1 MKAVMYGAGNIGR
14 GFIGQLLSQ
23 SGYEVQFVDV
33 KQEVIDQLNTQ
44 HQYPVRILYQDTYE
58 ESMVTN
64 VSCVDG
70 KVPEAIAAAI
80 AEADLMA
87 TAVGVNILKFIIP
100 NIALGLKKR
109 WENPDAAPLNI
120 IICENLIGA
129 DSYIKGEVAKLLTA
143 EEQKLLEEK
152 VGFVEASIG
161 RMVPVQTPEMQG
173 DNPLRVCVE
182 SYGIL
187 PVDKAAFKGEIPPVK
202 NMVPFAP
209 FEFYIQRKLF
219 LHNMGH
225 AFTAYLGAVN
235 GKDYIWESIEDPYT
249 ELLVLRTM
257 QQSAMALSMEHNVP
271 FMELN
276 DHVEDLDYRFANRQL
291 GDTVKRVG
299 NDLNRKLNPND
310 RLVGA
315 LLLCQKQGI
324 NAKYICLAIAAA
336 LCFPF
341 DEKVSGTAPEQM
353 LTEIAKLDPASAEY
367 AAILKY
373 YDLLKAGKTTKELV
387 AILKAD

>member
-58 ESMVTN
+58 ETMVTN

-70 KVPEAIAAAI
+70 KVPEAIAEAI
-80 AEADLMA
+80 ANADLMA

-109 WENPDAAPLNI
+109 WENPAAKPLNI

-129 DSYIKGEVAKLLTA
+129 DAYIKGEVAKLLNDD
-143 EEQKLLEEK
+143 EKKLLDEK

-219 LHNMGH
+219 IHNMGH
-225 AFTAYLGAVN
+225 AFTAYLGAIN

-249 ELLVLRTM
+249 ELLVLRAM
-257 QQSAMALSMEHNVP
+257 KQSAIALGQEHDVP
-271 FMELN
+271 YVELD
-276 DHVEDLDYRFANRQL
+276 DHVEDLIHRFANKQL

-315 LLLCQKQGI
+315 LNLCLKHGVMP
-324 NAKYICLAIAAA
+324 KYICLGVAAA
-336 LCFPF
+336 MCFPF
-341 DEKVSGTAPEQM
+341 DEKVSGTAPEEI
-353 LTEIAKLDPASAEY
+353 LTEIAKLDPASKEY
-367 AAILKY
+367 AAIMKY
-373 YDLLKAGKTTKELV
+373 YDLIKAGKTTKELV
-387 AILKAD
+387 EILKAD